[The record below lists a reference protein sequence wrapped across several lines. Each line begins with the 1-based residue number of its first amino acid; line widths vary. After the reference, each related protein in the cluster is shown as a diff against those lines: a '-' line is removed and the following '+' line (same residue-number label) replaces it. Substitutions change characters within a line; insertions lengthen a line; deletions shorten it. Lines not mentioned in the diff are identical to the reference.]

1 MEFQFEI
8 KVRTSDGEKW
18 VDGRKVFNYLNSL
31 KSGVKKPH
39 SKEKEELFN
48 KWWNLYSHKYD
59 RKNCEK
65 AFLKIS
71 IKNIEKIMEHTKKY
85 VKNTHV
91 DGTYPGR
98 KHPKTY
104 LNKEAW
110 KDDIVYIQEDQKI
123 VAQTSAAEKQN
134 EYTKKQFRKTLKMSG
149 NRSDEEIDKIVEKY
163 HQE

>member
-110 KDDIVYIQEDQKI
+110 KDDIIETEEDKEALI
-123 VAQTSAAEKQN
+123 KKNKEEKS
-134 EYTKKQFRKTLKMSG
+134 ERWAKKQYAETLRRNGKTE
-149 NRSDEEIDKIVEKY
+149 EEITKIIEKY
-163 HQE
+163 HQ